1 MKKFISILFLSLIF
15 VCSCVPTQDNQESNI
30 NAYEA
35 LTKNEYARK
44 QIVEC
49 ENKSIALTI
58 QKYNLIKPNVDTIIV
73 KKLVITSGG
82 EAECKGYLETEWHL
96 KDEYFSE
103 TKKDYFVE
111 VTNMTIHKN
120 NYVVWQSHWPDQHP
134 FINY

>member
-1 MKKFISILFLSLIF
+1 MKKFILILFLSLIF
-15 VCSCVPTQDNQESNI
+15 FCSCVPKQDYQENNI
-30 NAYEA
+30 NSYEI
-35 LTKNEYARK
+35 LTKNEYARN

-49 ENKSIALTI
+49 ENKNIALTL

-82 EAECKGYLETEWHL
+82 ETECKGYLETEWYL

-111 VTNMTIHKN
+111 MTNISIHKN
-120 NYVVWQSHWPDQHP
+120 NYVVWKSHWPDQHP